1 MRGFS
6 MFWLIGGAALI
17 KEIAVHNPSAI
28 GMAVQMRHAGWQ
40 GLRFYDLIFPLFI
53 FTSGATVPFSIARL
67 KEKKIPN
74 FQIVGIALKR
84 TIILMIIGVIYN
96 EWHGH
101 QFLNPRLCS
110 VLGQIGASY
119 FICTCI
125 YIANRRSKG
134 LLASI
139 GAIWLLIATLQLL
152 PAKASLDKNINPSNN
167 INSWID
173 STFVPGRLL
182 NKSFDPEGPLNWIS
196 ASSVCLLGA
205 WTSSQLAAPSRKR
218 KGLKRTAL
226 KATILGIT
234 LIASSLLADNVYPI
248 VKNIWTVPF
257 AALTGGISILFYLL
271 IYYITDIKD
280 FKKPF
285 FMFKVIGANSL
296 VAYISLRFFDYEQ
309 FTNGLGAQLS
319 RIFAIDGAIP
329 GILITMIATLSL
341 LYWLYR
347 SKFFVKI

>member
-1 MRGFS
+1 

-17 KEIAVHNPSAI
+17 KEIAVHNTSALGI
-28 GMAVQMRHAGWQ
+28 AVQMRHAGWQ

-53 FTSGATVPFSIARL
+53 FTSGATIPISISRL
-67 KEKKIPN
+67 QEKKTRN
-74 FQIVGIALKR
+74 FQIIGNALKR
-84 TIILMIIGVIYN
+84 TIILILIGVIYN
-96 EWHGH
+96 EWHEH

-110 VLGQIGASY
+110 VLGQISASY

-125 YIANRRSKG
+125 YISNRKNKG
-134 LLASI
+134 LLASTC
-139 GAIWLLIATLQLL
+139 AIWLLIATLQLV
-152 PAKASLDKNINPSNN
+152 PAKAALDKNINPSNN

-205 WTSSQLAAPSRKR
+205 WTSSQLAAKSRKR
-218 KGLKRTAL
+218 KGLKSSTL
-226 KATILGIT
+226 KAAILGMV
-234 LIASSLLADNVYPI
+234 LIVSSLLADNIYPI

-257 AALTGGISILFYLL
+257 SALTGGISILFYLL

-285 FMFKVIGANSL
+285 FIFKVIGANSL
-296 VAYISLRFFDYEQ
+296 VAYISLRFFGYGQ
-309 FTNGLGAQLS
+309 FTNALGAHLS
-319 RIFAIDGAIP
+319 KIFAIESAIP
-329 GILITMIATLSL
+329 GILITMIATFSL